1 MNPLSRLINIFVAP
15 QATMEAEREKPMWY
29 IPLIIF
35 LALTAV
41 SSVILKPVTMQLQL
55 EKMEESM
62 EKQGM
67 TREQIDQAME
77 RVQNMNPVMMIVP
90 QVLTQLVMFVIIA
103 ALWLFVGNVL
113 IGSAVKFSH
122 MLSVTAYS
130 WMVVIV
136 GMLIKSPI
144 MLSKESINVHFS
156 PTVLL
161 SDETTFLYKVL
172 AQFDLF
178 NIWCFFIVTIGMAVM
193 TRRPSRSIWPWT
205 ALFFLIY
212 FIGTAAIQSAFGM

>member
-15 QATMEAEREKPMWY
+15 QATMEAEKEKPMWY

-35 LALTAV
+35 LALTTVSAV
-41 SSVILKPVTMQLQL
+41 MLKPVTVQLQH
-55 EKMEESM
+55 EKMVESM

-67 TREQIDQAME
+67 TQEQIDQALE
-77 RVQNMNPVMMIVP
+77 RVQNLSPLMIIAP
-90 QVLTQLVMFVIIA
+90 QIVTQIFFFVIVA
-103 ALWLFVGNVL
+103 AVWSFVGNVL
-113 IGSAVKFSH
+113 IGSAVKFSQ
-122 MLSVTAYS
+122 MLSITAYS
-130 WMVVIV
+130 WIVVVV

-144 MLSKESINVHFS
+144 ILSKESINVHFS
-156 PTVLL
+156 PAVLL

-193 TRRPSRSIWPWT
+193 TRRTARSIWPWP

-212 FIGTAAIQSAFGM
+212 FVGAAAIQSAFGM